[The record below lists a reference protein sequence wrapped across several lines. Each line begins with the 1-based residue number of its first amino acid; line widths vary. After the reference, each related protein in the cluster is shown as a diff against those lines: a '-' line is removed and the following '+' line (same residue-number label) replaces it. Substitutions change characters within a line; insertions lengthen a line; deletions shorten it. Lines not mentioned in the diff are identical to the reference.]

1 MAADSRWGKRFRT
14 NLTIRFGVNGL
25 SDSGVVHDISAFGF
39 FIMTSN
45 LYPDGTLIKI
55 QIMTPERGHI
65 SLEGTVQWSVKKRDN
80 VKWLIKDSGM
90 GIKIKRFQAGQE
102 HYEDICQLLCQRKAK
117 KNQPPGETNATG
129 SPAAKSRFLSKLF
142 S

>member
-1 MAADSRWGKRFRT
+1 MATDSRWGKRFRT
-14 NLTIRFGVNGL
+14 SLTIRFGVNGL

-45 LYPDGTLIKI
+45 LYPDGTLLKI
-55 QIMTPERGHI
+55 QIMTPEKEHI

-90 GIKIKRFQAGQE
+90 GIKIKRFHAGQE
-102 HYEDICQLLCQRKAK
+102 HYENICQLLCQKKAK
-117 KNQPPGETNATG
+117 KNQPAGGTKATG
-129 SPAAKSRFLSKLF
+129 SPATGTRFLGKLF